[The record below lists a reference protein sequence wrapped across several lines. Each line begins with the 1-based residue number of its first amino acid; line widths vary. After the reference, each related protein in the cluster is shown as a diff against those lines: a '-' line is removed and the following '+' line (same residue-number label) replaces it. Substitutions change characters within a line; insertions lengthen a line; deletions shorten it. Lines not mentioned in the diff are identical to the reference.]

1 MPTNSSSV
9 NASSVSLTSSS
20 LSPGLPAHD
29 LITIYTAQ
37 DVIAAMS
44 ASDEIVCHPLPKT
57 LTITLVIVACS
68 VLNKEY
74 PRYQLQTTQ
83 CYWFAG
89 LVLHLVAG
97 ENVMQQLEDKNT
109 CKAGEFAWVIRV
121 MRQPD
126 LTRQAQRLRPKFEA
140 KLQGI
145 EDGIIER
152 K

>member
-1 MPTNSSSV
+1 MPTNSSST
-9 NASSVSLTSSS
+9 NTSSMSLTSSS
-20 LSPGLPAHD
+20 LSPDLPAHNP
-29 LITIYTAQ
+29 ITIYTAQ
-37 DVIAAMS
+37 DVITAMS
-44 ASDEIVCHPLPKT
+44 ASDEIVWHPLTET
-57 LTITLVIVACS
+57 LTIALVIVACS

-89 LVLHLVAG
+89 LALRLVAG
-97 ENVMQQLEDKNT
+97 ENVMQQLEDKNAH
-109 CKAGEFAWVIRV
+109 KAGEFAWAIHV

-126 LTRQAQRLRPKFEA
+126 LTRQAQRLRSKFEA